1 MRMYCHIFNSDRS
14 FSLGCCFLLIF
25 NLLVITSC
33 HNEPIE
39 LNPLTI
45 LDIHVYK
52 AYSCGNIANKN
63 IVEEFDA
70 SVSIVYED
78 DTVGYNCM
86 FVAEENDEF
95 YAYDYTRSDVLYA
108 VEKKPFR
115 VVVETSVAGRELRAE
130 SETITLENDA
140 VTLMLEL
147 YPLHEQEPIDFEYIN
162 LGLPSGTL
170 WADCNVGASSPEGYG
185 NYYAWGEISAKQ
197 TFSWT
202 NYRHCHG
209 SDTSITKY
217 CSIADY
223 GSNGFTDSLT
233 TLVSNDDAA
242 VTNLGTGWRMPTNEE
257 FNELMEVCSYVWAS
271 LNGVNGYLFTA
282 QNGNSIFLPAAGYIG
297 EGDIGVSGSFG
308 RYWSSS
314 LNVDYPVY
322 AEGVSFNSGNIT
334 VNGNYR
340 YYGLSVRAVKIH

>member
-1 MRMYCHIFNSDRS
+1 MFCSMYF
-14 FSLGCCFLLIF
+14 
-25 NLLVITSC
+25 TSC
-33 HNEPIE
+33 QRDPIVI
-39 LNPLTI
+39 NPMAV
-45 LDIHVYK
+45 LDIQVHK
-52 AYSCGNIANKN
+52 PYSCGT
-63 IVEEFDA
+63 IVDKSMVDEFEA
-70 SVSIVYED
+70 SVSVVYED
-78 DTVGYNCM
+78 DTVNYSCV
-86 FVAEENDEF
+86 FIAEGQDDF

-108 VEKKPFR
+108 VEKKTFR
-115 VVVETSVAGRELRAE
+115 VVVDAIVAGRELRAE

-147 YPLHEQEPIDFEYIN
+147 YPLHEQEPTDFEYIN

-170 WADCNVGASSPEGYG
+170 WADCNIGANSPEGYG

-209 SDTSITKY
+209 ADTSITKY

-223 GSNGFTDSLT
+223 GSGGFTDSLT
-233 TLVSNDDAA
+233 TLVSEDDVA

-257 FNELMEVCSYVWAS
+257 FNELMEVCSYVWTS

-340 YYGLSVRAVKIH
+340 YYGLSVRAVKNN

>member
-1 MRMYCHIFNSDRS
+1 MEIHCHIFNSNRT
-14 FSLGCCFLLIF
+14 FNLGCCFLLIF

-78 DTVGYNCM
+78 DTVGYNCV
-86 FVAEENDEF
+86 FVAEGNDEF

-108 VEKKPFR
+108 VEKKTFR
-115 VVVETSVAGRELRAE
+115 VVVDAIVAGQELRAE

-147 YPLHEQEPIDFEYIN
+147 SPLHELEPVEIAYID

-170 WADCNVGASSPEGYG
+170 WANCNVGANSPEGYG

-209 SDTSITKY
+209 TDTSITKY

-223 GSNGFTDSLT
+223 GSGGFTDSLT
-233 TLVSNDDAA
+233 TLVSEDDVA
-242 VTNLGTGWRMPTNEE
+242 VTNLGTDWRMPTNEE
-257 FNELMEVCSYVWAS
+257 FNELMEVCSYVWTS

-340 YYGLSVRAVKIH
+340 YYGLSVRAVKNN